1 MHQQAQKYGLPILVA
16 EVTGLKLKGKQ
27 KIVET
32 TEGNFNART
41 VIIASGAER
50 IKLNIPGEEKFSGRG
65 VSYCATCDGAL
76 FKDRPVAVAGGGDV
90 GLTEALHLAKFAL
103 TEALHLA
110 KFARRVTVI
119 ELMPQLGASRIMQ
132 DRAAAEAKIE
142 FLLNTRIEAIEGEE
156 MVKSLK
162 LLQVKTG
169 QKSTLETSAIFVA
182 IGVKPYTSFLKN
194 ILPLDASGAILTNDK
209 LETSIPGIF
218 AVGDVRASSARQAVV
233 AAGDG
238 ATAAIYAEKFLTE

>member
-1 MHQQAQKYGLPILVA
+1 
-16 EVTGLKLKGKQ
+16 
-27 KIVET
+27 
-32 TEGNFNART
+32 
-41 VIIASGAER
+41 
-50 IKLNIPGEEKFSGRG
+50 
-65 VSYCATCDGAL
+65 
-76 FKDRPVAVAGGGDV
+76 
-90 GLTEALHLAKFAL
+90 
-103 TEALHLA
+103 
-110 KFARRVTVI
+110 
-119 ELMPQLGASRIMQ
+119 
-132 DRAAAEAKIE
+132 
-142 FLLNTRIEAIEGEE
+142 